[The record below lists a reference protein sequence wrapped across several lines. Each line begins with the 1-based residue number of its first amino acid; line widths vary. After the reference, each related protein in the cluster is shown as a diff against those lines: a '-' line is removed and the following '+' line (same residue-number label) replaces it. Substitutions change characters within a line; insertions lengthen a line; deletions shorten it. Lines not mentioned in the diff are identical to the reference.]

1 MSASDARKWI
11 ARITMVSIAVSQSMT
26 AITRIPGNP
35 YGIQVSACAQASS
48 TTARKP
54 GQITGTSR
62 DDGQSASRRVAVQ
75 SITDTAAPK
84 SIGHPASAE
93 LLTGRVNMRAGY
105 IDWRAARSPS
115 SPKVKTAMK

>member
-11 ARITMVSIAVSQSMT
+11 ARITMVSIAVSQSIT
-26 AITRIPGNP
+26 AITRTPGNP
-35 YGIQVSACAQASS
+35 YGRHLSACAQARS

-54 GQITGTSR
+54 GQTTGTSQ
-62 DDGQSASRRVAVQ
+62 DEGQSASRRGAAQRV
-75 SITDTAAPK
+75 IDTTAPR
-84 SIGHPASAE
+84 SIGHHASAA

-105 IDWRAARSPS
+105 IDWRAVMSPS